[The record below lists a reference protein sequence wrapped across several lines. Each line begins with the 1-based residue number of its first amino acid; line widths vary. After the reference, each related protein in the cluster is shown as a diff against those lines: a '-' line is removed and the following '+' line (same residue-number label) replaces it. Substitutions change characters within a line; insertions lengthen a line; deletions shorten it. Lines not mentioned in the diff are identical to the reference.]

1 MRIMVV
7 AIQKLFWSYSQADHR
22 FGEFQL
28 MMMRVIKKTMI
39 LMIIQS
45 NLIILQKKFDDDSV
59 VMGMKMTMIRMIK
72 MITSI
77 DQSTVI
83 KL

>member
-1 MRIMVV
+1 
-7 AIQKLFWSYSQADHR
+7 
-22 FGEFQL
+22 
-28 MMMRVIKKTMI
+28 
-39 LMIIQS
+39 MIIQS
-45 NLIILQKKFDDDSV
+45 NLIILQKKLDDDSV